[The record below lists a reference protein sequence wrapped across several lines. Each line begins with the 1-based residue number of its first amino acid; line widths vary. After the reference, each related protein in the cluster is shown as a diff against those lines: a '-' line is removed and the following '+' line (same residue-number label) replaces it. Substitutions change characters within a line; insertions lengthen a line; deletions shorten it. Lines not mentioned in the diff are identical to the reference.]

1 VGKKVCVNT
10 SGEKNKVF
18 VSVKSVVDEA
28 LYGLTTDERN
38 AKVED
43 PQQMIAAI
51 RALIRKEQTVPL
63 SAEQPSASVDDD
75 GPAKVLTSREQQV
88 MELLAKGNTNREIAQ
103 LLEVS
108 IKTVDTH
115 RGHVMKKLKIR
126 NNSELTRFAIKH
138 NYVSL

>member
-1 VGKKVCVNT
+1 M
-10 SGEKNKVF
+10 SAM
-18 VSVKSVVDEA
+18 SVKEVVEA
-28 LYGLTTDERN
+28 SLHGFSSEELE
-38 AKVED
+38 APVED
-43 PQQMIAAI
+43 PPQMILAI
-51 RALIRKEQTVPL
+51 CGLIREQQGGSP
-63 SAEQPSASVDDD
+63 SAEQPAMSVVDD

-115 RGHVMKKLKIR
+115 RSHVMKKLALR

-138 NYVSL
+138 GYAPL